1 MEYKVPR
8 ILWESLESILL
19 AQSKRYISEL
29 ARVLEVPE
37 KELQRRVFPS
47 ADTVKITLQ
56 DSQAESSQC
65 KAFHLENKITVYCK
79 KTIAYNSEYCH
90 VHREK
95 RMFVVENN
103 DAVQLTRIK
112 DIDKLP
118 PMWIADETKLINSN
132 GDTIGMIEEAEQKLT
147 LFIIEED

>member
-29 ARVLEVPE
+29 AKVLEVNE
-37 KELQRRVFPS
+37 IELQRRVLPS
-47 ADTVKITLQ
+47 ADIIKVTLQ

-79 KTIAYNSEYCH
+79 KTVAYNSEYCH
-90 VHREK
+90 IHREK
-95 RMFVVENN
+95 RMFIIENK
-103 DAVQLTRIK
+103 DAVQLTRVK
-112 DIDKLP
+112 DIDTLP
-118 PMWIADETKLINSN
+118 PLWIKDESMLINSN
-132 GDTIGMIEEAEQKLT
+132 GDTVGIIEEADQKIT
-147 LFIIEED
+147 MFIIEEE